1 MTRTALHR
9 FGALLCALG
18 VCLWLTACLL
28 LPATAE
34 DTRSNLTLI
43 CRSDPVT
50 LSGMQWNLYRVGARS
65 ADGSYQLEGDFAGDP
80 VSMELTTASEMQ
92 TAADT
97 LENYAVL
104 EQRQPCLLYTSPS
117 PRD

>member
-50 LSGMQWNLYRVGARS
+50 LSGMQ
-65 ADGSYQLEGDFAGDP
+65 
-80 VSMELTTASEMQ
+80 
-92 TAADT
+92 
-97 LENYAVL
+97 
-104 EQRQPCLLYTSPS
+104 C
-117 PRD
+117 